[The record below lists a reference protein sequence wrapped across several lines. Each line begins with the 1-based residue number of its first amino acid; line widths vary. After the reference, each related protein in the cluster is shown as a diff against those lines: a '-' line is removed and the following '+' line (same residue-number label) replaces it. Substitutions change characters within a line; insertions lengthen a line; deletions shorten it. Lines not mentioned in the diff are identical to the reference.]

1 MKLDIYFKFYLKGAN
16 IVQEFDN
23 FSEILKNPQM
33 LNMLSQFIQNQNN
46 NPKNQPEKSD
56 VKNLSAAVSNNGANN
71 SGGFNMQ
78 MIANILPLLNNLN
91 NNNFANMLSMLS
103 NNNSQASNMQNMMLL
118 MNLMSQMQKNNQD
131 TQQNAIQNK
140 NKDEMQKNNA

>member
-1 MKLDIYFKFYLKGAN
+1 
-16 IVQEFDN
+16 VQEFDN

-78 MIANILPLLNNLN
+78 MIANILPLLNTLN

-103 NNNSQASNMQNMMLL
+103 NNNSQTSNMQNMMLL